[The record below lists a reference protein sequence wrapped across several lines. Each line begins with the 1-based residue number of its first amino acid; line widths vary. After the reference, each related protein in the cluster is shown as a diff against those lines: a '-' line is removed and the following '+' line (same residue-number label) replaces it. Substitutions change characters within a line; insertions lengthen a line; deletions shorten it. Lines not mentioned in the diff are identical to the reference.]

1 MNKQTFLISKNVL
14 IVIVPI
20 LIDKDVF
27 EPSYDNLKFM
37 VRYRNYFFAN
47 LVADIYPSFIPC
59 ASLGIK

>member
-1 MNKQTFLISKNVL
+1 ML

-27 EPSYDNLKFM
+27 EPSDDDLKFM
-37 VRYRNYFFAN
+37 DRNRNYFFTN